1 MIVVSACPP
10 LTIED
15 GRVTT
20 SPGLAPGSTAI
31 YSCNAGFELVGT
43 SVRTCLPGG
52 DWSGTQPACIEG
64 IYASTQTGLH
74 MYTSPPVLVS
84 Q

>member
-1 MIVVSACPP
+1 MLSVVSACPL

-31 YSCNAGFELVGT
+31 YSCNTGFELVGT
-43 SVRTCLPGG
+43 SVRTCLPDG

-64 IYASTQTGLH
+64 IYASDSNRSSH
-74 MYTSPPVLVS
+74 VYIPVYPY
-84 Q
+84 